1 MASENLEIE
10 ESTNVEESTE
20 NSDIANTESDNS
32 ARMAELYNEIAIL
45 EEEKLSLEE
54 DLQKIDQA
62 IKNVND
68 CMSQT
73 DSNGRV
79 ILNSGENSFKWL
91 KNEMDSYWID
101 MNSTLRSEC
110 VEAFDKLSDES
121 SGPISLI
128 NAEVSNVMAAAE
140 EKITEIKNKIAEL
153 EEQLEAKKNELA
165 NLG

>member
-1 MASENLEIE
+1 MAIEESNIE

-91 KNEMDSYWID
+91 KNEMDNYWID

>member
-1 MASENLEIE
+1 MAIEESNIE

-91 KNEMDSYWID
+91 KNEMDNYLID

>member
-1 MASENLEIE
+1 MAIENLEIE
-10 ESTNVEESTE
+10 ENTE
-20 NSDIANTESDNS
+20 NSDTKNTESDNS

-62 IKNVND
+62 IINVND

-91 KNEMDSYWID
+91 KNEMDNYWID

>member
-1 MASENLEIE
+1 MAIEESNIE
-10 ESTNVEESTE
+10 ESTNVEENTE
-20 NSDIANTESDNS
+20 NSDTANTESDNS

-54 DLQKIDQA
+54 DLKKIDQA
-62 IKNVND
+62 IENVND

-91 KNEMDSYWID
+91 KNEMDNYWID

>member
-1 MASENLEIE
+1 MAIEESNIE

-91 KNEMDSYWID
+91 KNEMD
-101 MNSTLRSEC
+101 N
-110 VEAFDKLSDES
+110 
-121 SGPISLI
+121 
-128 NAEVSNVMAAAE
+128 
-140 EKITEIKNKIAEL
+140 
-153 EEQLEAKKNELA
+153 
-165 NLG
+165 